1 MKSIKRVD
9 DCWSLSISLFF
20 SISIISARWGQTY
33 IIPPVDTGDFRL
45 IDRKVRDQLVYMRE
59 RSRFVRGLV
68 SWVGFKQTAVEYE
81 REERFAGETKY
92 PLKKMIRFSLDGI
105 TSFSYKPL
113 KVASLLGFFFS
124 ASSVF
129 GIIIKT
135 IYAFEGGGM
144 GVAFNGDFIVQ
155 RRYVYDAWRDG
166 GIYRLHL

>member
-81 REERFAGETKY
+81 REERFAGETK
-92 PLKKMIRFSLDGI
+92 
-105 TSFSYKPL
+105 
-113 KVASLLGFFFS
+113 
-124 ASSVF
+124 
-129 GIIIKT
+129 
-135 IYAFEGGGM
+135 
-144 GVAFNGDFIVQ
+144 
-155 RRYVYDAWRDG
+155 
-166 GIYRLHL
+166 